1 MLGMV
6 RGIRRLSRLSIIFAV
21 VSVLL
26 GAWTFARADD
36 LFAQVKSRGELV
48 LGTELQFAPFEFLKD
63 NQPTGYSVELMDL
76 VAADLGVKVRY
87 VDLPFVSVLPALEAK
102 KFDMVEA
109 TTTVTKARMDRYYFT
124 IPIADGTVA
133 LVKRKG
139 DASVMKPAD
148 IAGKIVGGTKG
159 SAQTKVLTEYAAT
172 LPGGVQE
179 IKEYIG
185 SPNAYADLEAGRIV
199 AVAGSLPNLAYLV
212 KTRPDTFELVLPPFG
227 PKSYLA
233 WLARKDDESK
243 PLIDAIDASLVKLTK
258 AGKVKELQMKWFGAE
273 MNLPTDRVPEPLN

>member
-1 MLGMV
+1 MV
-6 RGIRRLSRLSIIFAV
+6 AAAP
-21 VSVLL
+21 
-26 GAWTFARADD
+26 GAARADD
-36 LFAQVKSRGELV
+36 LFSEAKSRGELA
-48 LGTELQFAPFEFLKD
+48 LGTELQFAPFEFIKD
-63 NQPTGYSVELMDL
+63 NKPVGYSVELMDM
-76 VAADLGVKVRY
+76 VAADLGLKVRY
-87 VDLPFVSVLPALEAK
+87 VDLPFVSVLPGLEAK

-109 TTTVTKARMDRYYFT
+109 TTTITKARMEHYYFT
-124 IPIADGTVA
+124 LPIADGTVA

-139 DASVMKPAD
+139 DASVMKPED
-148 IAGKIVGGTKG
+148 IAGKVVGGTKG
-159 SAQTKVLTEYAAT
+159 SAQTKVLQEYAAK

-185 SPNAYADLEAGRIV
+185 SPNAFADLEAGRIV

-212 KTRPDTFELVLPPFG
+212 KTRPDTFELVMPPFG

-233 WLARKDDESK
+233 WLARKDDASK

-273 MNLPTDRVPEPLN
+273 MNLPTDAVPEPAN